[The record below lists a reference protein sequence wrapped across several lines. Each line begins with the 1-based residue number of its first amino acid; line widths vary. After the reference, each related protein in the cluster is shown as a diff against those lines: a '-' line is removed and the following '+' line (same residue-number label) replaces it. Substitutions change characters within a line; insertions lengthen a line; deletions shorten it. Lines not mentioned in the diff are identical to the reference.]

1 MLKHKSIWLILAV
14 LVSLTALPPAG
25 FAQEKIIKIGA
36 LYPMTGRAG
45 LYGLDSVDGAEMAV
59 AEINEKGGVKG
70 YKLELMNTDSKA
82 KPDYAVRVVKRYIDE
97 DKVHFIFG
105 IVSSAVGLAV
115 TEVSKQNKK
124 IFIGTDH
131 ASTQLTSDKFQPYY
145 FRVSN
150 NTFQSMAAGALYLKE
165 LQKTKPWET
174 VAYIGPDYAYGHDQW
189 NELKFNLDRF
199 GVKYK
204 AVGEYWP
211 KLFAPDYTP
220 FITSIMKDKP
230 DILVSGFWGGDTVAF
245 IKQAQP
251 YGLFEKTL
259 YFHPDAGGNYEL
271 MSATG
276 AELPLGLVLSARHHN
291 NWPETQANKEYVEK
305 FFKRTGR
312 YPTYA
317 AEGAYAGILAIVQAV
332 EKVGNPDDT
341 EALVKALEGMK
352 IKLPEDPDDF
362 TSYIDPE
369 THQIVQVQA
378 IGVTVPNDKF
388 PPAKRMLGD
397 WKVYKAEDL
406 MPPKGYTGAAQ
417 QKK

>member
-1 MLKHKSIWLILAV
+1 MSRHKFFYVIALALIV
-14 LVSLTALPPAG
+14 ALSCPLSV
-25 FAQEKIIKIGA
+25 FAQEKVIKIGA

-45 LYGLDSVDGAEMAV
+45 LYGLDSVDAAEMAIE
-59 AEINEKGGVKG
+59 EINSKGGVNG
-70 YKLELMNTDSKA
+70 YKLELTNTDSKA
-82 KPDYAVRVVKRYIDE
+82 KPDYSVMVAKRYITQ
-97 DKVHFIFG
+97 DKMHFLFG
-105 IVSSAVGLAV
+105 VVSSAVGLAV
-115 TEVSKQNKK
+115 TEVSKQYKK

-131 ASTQLTSDKFQPYY
+131 ASTQLTTDKFQPYY

-165 LQKTKPWET
+165 LQQVKPWQT
-174 VAYIGPDYAYGHDQW
+174 IAYIGPDYAYGHDQW
-189 NELKFNLDRF
+189 EELRYNLDRF

-220 FITSIMKDKP
+220 FITSIINDKP

-251 YGLFEKTL
+251 YGLFKKTL

-271 MSATG
+271 MSAMGT
-276 AELPLGLVLSARHHN
+276 ELPEGLVLSARHHN
-291 NWPETQANKEYVEK
+291 NWPDTALNKEYVEK

-317 AEGAYAGILAIVQAV
+317 AEGAYAGIYAIAEAV
-332 EKVGNPDDT
+332 KKVGNPDDT

-352 IKLPEDPDDF
+352 IQLPEDPEGF
-362 TSYIDPE
+362 TSYIDPA

-378 IGVTVPNDKF
+378 IGVTTPNDKY
-388 PPAKRMLGD
+388 PPAKMMLGD
-397 WKVYKAEDL
+397 WKIYKAEDL
-406 MPPKGYTGAAQ
+406 LPPKDYADR
-417 QKK
+417 QKKK

>member
-1 MLKHKSIWLILAV
+1 MLNRKIFWLLLAAFV
-14 LVSLTALPPAG
+14 ALTLSPVPVV
-25 FAQEKIIKIGA
+25 AQEKVIKIGA

-45 LYGLDSVDGAEMAV
+45 LYGKDSVDAAMMAV
-59 AEINEKGGVKG
+59 DEINSKGGVAG
-70 YKLELMNTDSKA
+70 YKLVFLNTDSKA
-82 KPDYAVRVVKRYIDE
+82 KPDYSVQVAKRYIDE
-97 DKVHFIFG
+97 DKVHCLFG
-105 IVSSAVGLAV
+105 VVSSAVGLAL

-131 ASTQLTSDKFQPYY
+131 ASTQLTVDKFQPYY

-165 LQKTKPWET
+165 LQKSKPWET

-189 NELKFNLDRF
+189 NELKYNLDRF

-204 AVGEYWP
+204 VLREYWP

-220 FITSIMKDKP
+220 YITSILNDKP
-230 DILVSGFWGGDTVAF
+230 DILICGLWGGDTVAF
-245 IKQAQP
+245 IKQAAP
-251 YGLFEKTL
+251 YGLFKKTL
-259 YFHPDAGGNYEL
+259 FCSPDAGGNYEV

-276 AELPLGLVLSARHHN
+276 EELPLGLVLSARHHD
-291 NWPETQANKEYVEK
+291 NWPETEANKNYVEK

-317 AEGAYAGILAIVQAV
+317 AEGAYAGILAMAAAV
-332 EKVGNPDDT
+332 KKVGNPDDT
-341 EALVKALEGMK
+341 EALVKALEGMT
-352 IKLPEDPDDF
+352 ISLPEDPKGF
-362 TSYIDPE
+362 TSYIDPA

-378 IGVTVPNDKF
+378 IGVTVANDKF

-397 WKVYKAEDL
+397 WKVYNHLDL
-406 MPPKGYTGAAQ
+406 LPPKEYIDAHR
-417 QKK
+417 KK

>member
-1 MLKHKSIWLILAV
+1 MRKLSLLLLILLAFSA
-14 LVSLTALPPAG
+14 LISVSPGVGAD
-25 FAQEKIIKIGA
+25 EKVIKIGA
-36 LYPMTGRAG
+36 IYPMTGRPG
-45 LYGLDSVDGAEMAV
+45 LYGLDSVDAAEMAIE
-59 AEINEKGGVKG
+59 EINSKGGVAG
-70 YKLELMNTDSKA
+70 YKLELLNTDSKL
-82 KPDYAVRVVKRYIDE
+82 KPDYSVRVAKRYIDDE
-97 DKVHFIFG
+97 KVHFLFG
-105 IVSSAVGLAV
+105 VVSSAVGLAV

-131 ASTQLTSDKFQPYY
+131 ASTRLTADALQPYY

-165 LQKTKPWET
+165 LRETKPWET
-174 VAYIGPDYAYGHDQW
+174 IAYIGPDYAYGHDQW
-189 NELKFNLDRF
+189 EELKFNLDRF

-204 AVGEYWP
+204 VVGEYWP
-211 KLFAPDYTP
+211 KLSAPDYTP

-259 YFHPDAGGNYEL
+259 YVHPDAGGNYEL

-276 AELPLGLVLSARHHN
+276 AELPLGLVLGARHHL
-291 NWPETQANKEYVEK
+291 NWPETEQNKKYVEN

-312 YPTYA
+312 FPSYA
-317 AEGAYAGILAIVQAV
+317 AEGAYAGIYAIAQAV
-332 EKVGNPDDT
+332 EKVGNPNDT

-352 IKLPEDPDDF
+352 IKLPEDPDGF
-362 TSYIDPE
+362 NSYIDPA

-378 IGVTVPNDKF
+378 IGVTVPDDKF
-388 PPAKRMLGD
+388 PPAKRMLGN

-406 MPPKGYTGAAQ
+406 LPPKEFIEMKR
-417 QKK
+417 KK